1 MVTLT
6 VHGYTL
12 WLARGHDL
20 PVVVVVTLA
29 VLGYMLWLTRDG
41 LPVVA
46 VVTLAVHGYTLW
58 LTGSRWLLTCGTN
71 GDVGCTRVYA
81 VMAGLWRLT
90 CCSSGDFDCTRVYAV
105 TDSWW
110 LTCGSGGDVGCTQV
124 YAVTDWHEVI
134 GGAAFD
140 ADDTIWR
147 PIYSRLS
154 GMSRCIN
161 KIIIMWFKIMI
172 IISYVIHVSLIDW
185 AEKFKTEYWYL
196 WILNMKFY

>member
-1 MVTLT
+1 M
-6 VHGYTL
+6 
-12 WLARGHDL
+12 
-20 PVVVVVTLA
+20 
-29 VLGYMLWLTRDG
+29 
-41 LPVVA
+41 
-46 VVTLAVHGYTLW
+46 VVTLAVHRYTLW
-58 LTGSRWLLTCGTN
+58 LTDSWQFTCGSG
-71 GDVGCTRVYA
+71 GDVGCTQVYA
-81 VMAGLWRLT
+81 ETGSSWWFT
-90 CCSSGDFDCTRVYAV
+90 CGSRGDVDCTRAYTV
-105 TDSWW
+105 TDSWL

-161 KIIIMWFKIMI
+161 KIIIMCFKIMI

-185 AEKFKTEYWYL
+185 AEKFKTQYWYL
-196 WILNMKFY
+196 WILNIGILLKVHVCPN